1 MKKIISVLLAVVVL
15 VSMLSITVHADDS
28 ADAYLQAVVKADT
41 LRGKVYVTVK
51 ACQAT
56 TNGRLTV
63 EYNSSHVYYAEI
75 SAADV
80 LLGVNDGDGVLSVA
94 YAVTDGN
101 PIEAGEELFT
111 ITFNRKSGLSNTDTV
126 VKVMLEDFNHYENS
140 DIRYSDTSV
149 QLMVVY
155 VPQPSAKP
163 ETPVEP
169 DTPVVPETPAEPE
182 ITVDPDGTVTEVVKN
197 EDGSTTTTVETP
209 AGTTATTVTTEAG
222 VLVEAAVE
230 IPETVENNET
240 VVLPVEI
247 AAAASREE
255 AVSVNIA
262 VPAAVENVVIE
273 IPVAEVTPTFVVVLV
288 HEDGTEEIVSKTAMT
303 ESGLAISVDSSVTVK
318 VVDNAK
324 EFTDDDMWAK
334 DAIAF
339 VTSRQIFNGTS
350 ADTFDPNGD
359 MTRVQLMTVLAR
371 LDGTVVEGA
380 EWKEQGMEWA
390 KENGVSDGTNP
401 DGKISREQLATM
413 LYRYAGEPETNGS
426 LADFTDADST
436 SDYAQ
441 KALQWAVENGLI
453 SGMGNNILNPKGAA
467 TRAQLAKIMMYFIN
481 L

>member
-1 MKKIISVLLAVVVL
+1 MKKIISVLLAVIVL

-28 ADAYLQAVVKADT
+28 ADAYLQAIVEADT

-51 ACQAT
+51 ACQPT

-75 SAADV
+75 SAANV
-80 LLGVNDGDGVLSVA
+80 LLGVNDEAGKLSVG
-94 YAVTDGN
+94 YAVTDGE
-101 PIEAGEELFT
+101 PIQAGEELFK
-111 ITFNRKSGLSNTDTV
+111 ITFNRKSGLPNQNTV
-126 VKVMLEDFNHYENS
+126 VKVMLEDFNHLENS

-155 VPQPSAKP
+155 VPQPDPKP
-163 ETPVEP
+163 ETPAE
-169 DTPVVPETPAEPE
+169 PETPVEPE

-209 AGTTATTVTTEAG
+209 AGTTATTVTNEEG

-230 IPETVENNET
+230 IPKTVEKNET
-240 VVLPVEI
+240 VVLPVEMT
-247 AAAASREE
+247 AAATSEE
-255 AVSVNIA
+255 AARVDIT
-262 VPAAVENVVIE
+262 VPADVENVVIE
-273 IPVAEVTPTFVVVLV
+273 IPVAEVTPTSVVVLV

-303 ESGLAISVDSSVTVK
+303 ESGLSISVDSSVTVK

-324 EFTDDDMWAK
+324 EFKDDDMWAK

-350 ADTFDPNGD
+350 ADTFDPNGN

-401 DGKISREQLATM
+401 DGTISREQLATM

-426 LADFTDADST
+426 LTDFTDADST

>member
-28 ADAYLQAVVKADT
+28 ADAYLQAVVEADT

-51 ACQAT
+51 ACQPT

-75 SAADV
+75 SAANV
-80 LLGVNDGDGVLSVA
+80 LLGVNDETGKLSVG
-94 YAVTDGN
+94 YAVTDGE
-101 PIEAGEELFT
+101 PIQAGEELFK
-111 ITFNRKSGLSNTDTV
+111 ITFNRKSGLPNQNTV
-126 VKVMLEDFNHYENS
+126 VKVMLEDFNHLENS

-155 VPQPSAKP
+155 VPQPDPKP
-163 ETPVEP
+163 ETPAE
-169 DTPVVPETPAEPE
+169 PETPVEPE

-209 AGTTATTVTTEAG
+209 AGTTATTVTNEEG

-230 IPETVENNET
+230 IPKTVEKNET
-240 VVLPVEI
+240 VVLPVEMT
-247 AAAASREE
+247 AAATSEE
-255 AVSVNIA
+255 AARVDIT
-262 VPAAVENVVIE
+262 VPADVENVVIE
-273 IPVAEVTPTFVVVLV
+273 IPVAEVTPTSVVVLV

-303 ESGLAISVDSSVTVK
+303 ENGLSISVDSSVTVK
-318 VVDNAK
+318 VIDNAK
-324 EFTDDDMWAK
+324 EFKDDDMWAK

-350 ADTFDPNGD
+350 ADTFDPNGN

-401 DGKISREQLATM
+401 DGTISREQLATM

-426 LADFTDADST
+426 LTDFTDADST